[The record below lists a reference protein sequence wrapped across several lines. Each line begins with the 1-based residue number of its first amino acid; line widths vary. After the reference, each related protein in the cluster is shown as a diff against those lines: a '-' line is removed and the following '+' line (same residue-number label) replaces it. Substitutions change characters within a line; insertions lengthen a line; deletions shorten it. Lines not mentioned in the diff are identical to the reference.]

1 MRLKLNG
8 YNALL
13 AFRRI
18 GGIMIIL
25 ILGFLFLMLG
35 SIAFES
41 LIKTI
46 CCFLYG
52 LTVTLDKFFSCLI
65 NLF

>member
-18 GGIMIIL
+18 SGIMIVL

-35 SIAFES
+35 SIAVES

-52 LTVTLDKFFSCLI
+52 LTRTLDKFFSSLI

>member
-18 GGIMIIL
+18 SGIMIIL

-52 LTVTLDKFFSCLI
+52 LTMTLNKFFNFLVSI
-65 NLF
+65 F

>member
-1 MRLKLNG
+1 MRLKLSG
-8 YNALL
+8 YNARL
-13 AFRRI
+13 AIRRI
-18 GGIMIIL
+18 SGIVIIL

-35 SIAFES
+35 SIAVES

-52 LTVTLDKFFSCLI
+52 LTRTLDKFFSSLI

>member
-8 YNALL
+8 YNAQLTI
-13 AFRRI
+13 RRI
-18 GGIMIIL
+18 SGIMIVL
-25 ILGFLFLMLG
+25 VLGFIFLMLG

-46 CCFLYG
+46 CCLLYG
-52 LTVTLDKFFSCLI
+52 LTRVLDKFF
-65 NLF
+65 NLFISLF

>member
-1 MRLKLNG
+1 MRLKFNG
-8 YNALL
+8 YNAQL
-13 AFRRI
+13 AMRRVS
-18 GGIMIIL
+18 GIMIIL

-35 SIAFES
+35 SIAVES

-52 LTVTLDKFFSCLI
+52 LTMTLDKFFSSLI

>member
-1 MRLKLNG
+1 MKLKLNG
-8 YNALL
+8 YNAQLTI
-13 AFRRI
+13 RRFV
-18 GGIMIIL
+18 GIMIVL

-35 SIAFES
+35 SIAVES

-52 LTVTLDKFFSCLI
+52 LTRTLDKFFSSLI
-65 NLF
+65 NIF

>member
-1 MRLKLNG
+1 MRLKLSG
-8 YNALL
+8 YNVQL
-13 AFRRI
+13 AIRRI
-18 GGIMIIL
+18 SGIMIVL

-46 CCFLYG
+46 CCLLYG
-52 LTVTLDKFFSCLI
+52 LTRVLDEFF
-65 NLF
+65 NLFISLF

>member
-18 GGIMIIL
+18 SGIMIVL
-25 ILGFLFLMLG
+25 ILGFIFLMLG

-46 CCFLYG
+46 CCLLYG
-52 LTVTLDKFFSCLI
+52 LTRILDRFF
-65 NLF
+65 NLFISLF